1 MKIRSLIH
9 RSKILKLILASLFQ
23 LFYFF
28 NNKKKIKIYF
38 NNNFWLHECFAG
50 KFANM
55 HPVMKVE
62 HHLLHL
68 LPIHYK
74 YYKPKLNDVIFDI
87 GAGTGENLIYS
98 SKLIRAFILFYF
110 VSSSVLAQGN
120 LGINFGLNDDNFGS
134 IKNID
139 NKIDNYNIDIKNS
152 TGFQIGVFTEIDL
165 ITFYIRPELNLIF
178 SKSKNASAYS
188 IQSNGSSILNQSIN
202 IAEHSFKS
210 TDIQVPI
217 IFGYKVFG
225 PISLFAGPTFKYS
238 LSSSSNFDLEDIN
251 DKYTLSILLGARVKI
266 RSISMGLRYERGLN
280 SNEVLIINANGVDLN
295 EANVDLT
302 TNKLSLNIS
311 YDIPYNLFKKK
322 KS

>member
-1 MKIRSLIH
+1 MK
-9 RSKILKLILASLFQ
+9 
-23 LFYFF
+23 
-28 NNKKKIKIYF
+28 
-38 NNNFWLHECFAG
+38 
-50 KFANM
+50 
-55 HPVMKVE
+55 
-62 HHLLHL
+62 
-68 LPIHYK
+68 
-74 YYKPKLNDVIFDI
+74 
-87 GAGTGENLIYS
+87 
-98 SKLIRAFILFYF
+98 IRAFILFYF